1 MRLATPEVAC
11 HRTPS
16 RLNEETK
23 TSPSLRRQLRHA
35 SLVPAFVEIE
45 QRRILANGRSV
56 VR

>member
-45 QRRILANGRSV
+45 QLRILANGIA
-56 VR
+56 